1 MGMEFVRIISK
12 AKHPNADTLSVY
24 SCITGKGIVIDS
36 VVCNAENAYDV
47 DEMAIFVFNCRTMDG
62 DIVKTANI
70 RGIVSPGMLLKY
82 KDGYEDMT
90 DTEIEALLID
100 KRPHHNPW
108 PSIESFS
115 SMRKK
120 NMDKLMTFVTKIKLD
135 GTNAAVQIAPND
147 DVIYQSRE
155 RIITPS
161 DDNYG
166 FAAWASTQ
174 QKNWISVASNVR
186 YFTGIKDA
194 NVTIYGEW
202 AGPGIQKNVAVSQI
216 PKKHFFIFAIVVD
229 DVAIIGNDV
238 FFLVMPEF
246 MTSDTLRM
254 VPNHNKFSINM
265 TNPIEVVEKMEAYM
279 LEIEKEDPYIMDMF
293 DVSGIGE
300 GFVAYH
306 IEDINQDVQSHIKS
320 HGRYTYCPFSFT
332 TKSALDNMFK
342 VKGEAHKVV
351 KTPKIINID
360 PVKAKGIDDFAAM
373 FVTESRLDQIAAKIG
388 DFSPAKTSEFLK
400 TFSQDVIKES
410 TNELEASGL
419 TWKDVQ
425 GAVVNKARAWWMA
438 QVR

>member
-12 AKHPNADTLSVY
+12 VKHPNADTLSVY
-24 SCITGKGIVIDS
+24 SCITHGGIVIDS
-36 VVCNAENAYDV
+36 IVCNAENSYNV
-47 DEMAIFVFNCRTMDG
+47 DEMAVFVFNCRTKDG
-62 DIVKTANI
+62 DIVKSANI

-82 KDGYEDMT
+82 KEEYENMT
-90 DTEIEALLID
+90 DTEIEDLLID

-120 NMDKLMTFVTKIKLD
+120 NMDKVMTFVTKIKLD
-135 GTNAAVQIAPND
+135 GTNAAVQIASNNE
-147 DVIYQSRE
+147 VIYQSRE
-155 RIITPS
+155 RIITPEE
-161 DDNYG
+161 DNYG
-166 FAAWASTQ
+166 FASWAS
-174 QKNWISVASNVR
+174 KEKDNWISVANNIR
-186 YFTGIKDA
+186 YFTGNENA

-216 PKKHFFIFAIVVD
+216 PKKHFFIFAIVID

-246 MTSDTLRM
+246 MTSDTVRL
-254 VPNHNKFSINM
+254 VPNQNKFSINM

-279 LEIEKEDPYIMDMF
+279 LEIEKEDPYIKDMF
-293 DVSGIGE
+293 GVIGIGE

-306 IEDINQDVQSHIKS
+306 IEDINQDVQRHIKS

-360 PVKAKGIDDFAAM
+360 PVKAQGIDDFATM
-373 FVTESRLDQIAAKIG
+373 FVTESRLNQIAGKIK
-388 DFSPAKTSEFLK
+388 DFSPAKTSEFIK
-400 TFSQDVIKES
+400 TFAQDVIKES
-410 TNELEASGL
+410 VNELEASGL
-419 TWKDVQ
+419 AWKDVQ
-425 GAVVNKARAWWMA
+425 GAVTNKARAWWMA
-438 QVR
+438 QVK